1 MSRPA
6 PQLKGRGHMNT
17 RVAPALHTLHL
28 VPRGEEAQP
37 VLPDGQ
43 ARGPNDTPPPPIPYL
58 EQKERVSLTRRRC
71 MRYIFTQSR
80 YDGHLLG
87 DLSGTGTA
95 LAVEPS
101 DAARVPDV
109 RASGKSAGDPRA
121 RQPSA
126 LFTIGRFHDSSAKCV
141 LIRTQVAAG
150 PPSNLCQKT
159 EGLPG
164 SALCNFFT
172 D

>member
-6 PQLKGRGHMNT
+6 PQLKGRGHVNT

-28 VPRGEEAQP
+28 VPCGEEAQP

-71 MRYIFTQSR
+71 IRYIFTQSL

-95 LAVEPS
+95 LPMEPS
-101 DAARVPDV
+101 DAAWVPGV

-121 RQPSA
+121 
-126 LFTIGRFHDSSAKCV
+126 
-141 LIRTQVAAG
+141 
-150 PPSNLCQKT
+150 
-159 EGLPG
+159 
-164 SALCNFFT
+164 
-172 D
+172 